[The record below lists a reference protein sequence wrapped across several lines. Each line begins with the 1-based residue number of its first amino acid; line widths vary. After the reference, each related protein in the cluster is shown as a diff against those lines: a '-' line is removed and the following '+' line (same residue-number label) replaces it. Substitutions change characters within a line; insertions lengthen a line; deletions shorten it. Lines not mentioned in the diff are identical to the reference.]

1 MKLYFTSLIFTI
13 ILVSAPTLGTAG
25 GGGGGGGVKTV
36 VIDAG
41 HGGHD
46 PGNLG
51 TKRYKT
57 QEKDIALAVALKVGA
72 YIEQNLPD
80 VTVIYT
86 RKTDKFVELRERAE
100 IANRA
105 DADLFISI
113 HCDAFEKSSVHG
125 ATSFVMGR
133 NHDDDNLRVAMQENS
148 VILLEEDYE
157 EKYEGFDPNKPES
170 YIAFTLYQSAF
181 MNQSISF
188 AQKVQD
194 QFRDRVSRRD
204 RGVKQQPL
212 MVTKIAVM
220 PSVLVELGY
229 LTNPTEEDFLNSE
242 KGQSYM
248 ASAIYRA
255 FKEYKVERE
264 GIEVQQKVSIPKADK
279 LLQPAETPK
288 EVPAGIKG
296 SESPNGSAVASNTY
310 YAVQIATSTRMRN
323 TSPQFFNGI
332 QNVQYYS
339 NGDLYKYMVGQTTD
353 LDEAKLTQAKMKE
366 AGFKDAF
373 VIALSDGQRIT
384 IAKARSLLE

>member
-1 MKLYFTSLIFTI
+1 MKLYFTGLILTLLLMPFSVSLN
-13 ILVSAPTLGTAG
+13 AA
-25 GGGGGGGVKTV
+25 GGGVKTV

-51 TKRYKT
+51 TRRYKT

-80 VTVIYT
+80 VKVIYT
-86 RKTDKFVELRERAE
+86 RTTDKFVELRERAE

-105 DADLFISI
+105 EADLFISI
-113 HCDAFEKSSVHG
+113 HCDAFENSSVHG

-133 NHDDDNLRVAMQENS
+133 NHEDDNLRVAMQENS
-148 VILLEEDYE
+148 VILLEENYE
-157 EKYEGFDPNKPES
+157 EKYEGFDPNKTES

-181 MNQSISF
+181 INQSISF

-220 PSVLVELGY
+220 PAVLIELGY

-242 KGQSYM
+242 QGQSYM
-248 ASAIYRA
+248 ASAIFRA
-255 FKEYKVERE
+255 FRDYKAERE
-264 GIEVQQKVSIPKADK
+264 SLEKQQKITPVVTPRQVEPAQVPEEMQQETTQDKGVTLPKDGTPAD
-279 LLQPAETPK
+279 
-288 EVPAGIKG
+288 VYF
-296 SESPNGSAVASNTY
+296 S
-310 YAVQIATSTRMRN
+310 VQIATSTQKRD
-323 TSPQFFNGI
+323 TSPEYFNGVSGVEFYADGGLFKYTVGRTI
-332 QNVQYYS
+332 
-339 NGDLYKYMVGQTTD
+339 DLN
-353 LDEAKLTQAKMKE
+353 EAKAIQTRMKE
-366 AGFKDAF
+366 AGFKDSF
-373 VIALSDGQRIT
+373 IIAVSDGKRIT
-384 IAKARSLLE
+384 IAEARALLE